1 MTLLAEGNSLKDGS
15 NVLAKIAPAHSNG
28 SVCLEREAHMYVD
41 QLSFLGNTH
50 PKSRLTKLVT
60 RPSAALQL
68 IDIFNIDRENGDV
81 LVLLL
86 SHPGPNLLGRY
97 FPQGRIND
105 LLLPVHHSLNTA
117 DSAVNSSTFKESGS
131 ETEEMQKTLMS
142 WISHLLFSMF
152 GTSIDEPCTH
162 CCIDLPLR
170 LHIASSKFIKRTSLI
185 EKVSSPLSPAYA
197 TDLVSHSH

>member
-131 ETEEMQKTLMS
+131 ETEEDAENVDVMDLASFIQYVR
-142 WISHLLFSMF
+142 HLNRRAMHSLLYRFA
-152 GTSIDEPCTH
+152 IEATH
-162 CCIDLPLR
+162 CLEQVHKENLSHR
-170 LHIASSKFIKRTSLI
+170 ESEFTFIASISN
-185 EKVSSPLSPAYA
+185 
-197 TDLVSHSH
+197 